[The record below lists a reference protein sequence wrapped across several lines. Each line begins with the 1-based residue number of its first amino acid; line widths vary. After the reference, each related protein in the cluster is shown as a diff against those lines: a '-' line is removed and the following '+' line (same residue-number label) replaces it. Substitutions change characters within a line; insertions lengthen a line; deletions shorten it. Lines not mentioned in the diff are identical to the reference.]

1 MHITVFK
8 MLAIIQMNSQP
19 KPWIKTFSVT
29 WILVILLLSFS
40 CFLRRRKWRT
50 ALCITEAALFCWL
63 ICSWASCWIVI
74 TRWYFWRSR
83 FCCNLARNHL
93 YVNIW
98 RFFFLLQS
106 FSNKYT
112 NICTSEINRTLNCLS
127 TGPSSPSILVTLLG
141 AAPSRPQWAW
151 GVSVIYETQPHTT
164 WSYMNLTPHHVF
176 VPSYGHVLA
185 SPLSILNFGWPS
197 GPQS

>member
-63 ICSWASCWIVI
+63 IRSWASCWIVI

-98 RFFFLLQS
+98 RFFFFYFRVFQINTQIYAQVKSIEHWTVFQQAPPPLAFLSHCLVQLLPGHRGPEEWVL
-106 FSNKYT
+106 YT
-112 NICTSEINRTLNCLS
+112 KLN
-127 TGPSSPSILVTLLG
+127 P
-141 AAPSRPQWAW
+141 
-151 GVSVIYETQPHTT
+151 TQR
-164 WSYMNLTPHHVF
+164 
-176 VPSYGHVLA
+176 GH
-185 SPLSILNFGWPS
+185 IWT
-197 GPQS
+197 